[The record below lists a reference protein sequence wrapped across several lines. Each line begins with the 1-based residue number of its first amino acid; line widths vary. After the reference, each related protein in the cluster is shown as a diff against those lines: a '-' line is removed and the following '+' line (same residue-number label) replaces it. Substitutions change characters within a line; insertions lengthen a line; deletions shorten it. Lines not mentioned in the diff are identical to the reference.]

1 MKSDAKASYEELFSS
16 YSKLANTP
24 EHAVLNYMSSH
35 DDGSPFDAMRERP
48 LETAT
53 KLLLAPG
60 AAQIYYGDELARPLK
75 VEGAEGDANMR
86 SFMNWEDLGKN
97 AAIRK
102 HWSRLGMFRKAH
114 PAIGA
119 GVHLKLSDEPYTF
132 QRTRGDD
139 KVVVALDVAKQ
150 GTAISVGNVFEN
162 GHIVRDAYTNEITR
176 VVDGRAVFKRN
187 KSVLLIES
195 AGRNHHAR

>member
-1 MKSDAKASYEELFSS
+1 
-16 YSKLANTP
+16 
-24 EHAVLNYMSSH
+24 MSSH

-119 GVHLKLSDEPYTF
+119 GVHLKLGDEPYTF

-139 KVVVALDVAKQ
+139 KVVVALDVAKP

-162 GHIVRDAYTNEITR
+162 GHIVRDAYTNEIAR
-176 VVDGRAVFKRN
+176 IVDGRAVFKKN
-187 KSVLLIES
+187 KGVVLIES
-195 AGRNHHAR
+195 AVRNHRAR